1 MKNEET
7 IHGKQVGDARC
18 HRADADLYR
27 PTPCKRTGPM
37 LRLAGREVKKRR
49 QLDIIASSEAV
60 VGVRITSIE
69 ERRNIYLLQPEP
81 QSGGKIFALLVDI
94 NFFDI

>member
-1 MKNEET
+1 
-7 IHGKQVGDARC
+7 
-18 HRADADLYR
+18 
-27 PTPCKRTGPM
+27 M
-37 LRLAGREVKKRR
+37 LRLAGREVKKCR

-69 ERRNIYLLQPEP
+69 ERRNIYLLLPEP

-94 NFFDI
+94 NFFDNYFNNTRNIEIHLIRRL